1 MVDLSYPIGKFD
13 RNIEAT
19 AERRV
24 GWIRDIAE
32 APAHLRQALRGLSGA
47 QLDTPYRPDG
57 WTVRQVVHHFADS
70 HMNANTRFRLAVT
83 ENEPT
88 IRPYDEKLWAE
99 LADARS
105 GPVDLSLA
113 LVDALHQRWAL
124 FLQSLTEADFSRTL
138 RHPEIGLVV
147 LGPYLGS
154 YAWHSR
160 HHVAHITSLRERMG
174 WS

>member
-19 AERRV
+19 PERRA
-24 GWIRDIAE
+24 GWIRDIAQ
-32 APAHLRQALRGLSGA
+32 APARLREAVRGLSDA

-57 WTVRQVVHHFADS
+57 WTVRQVVHHLADS
-70 HMNANTRFRLAVT
+70 HMHAYARFRLAVT

-88 IRPYDEKLWAE
+88 IKPYDEKLWAE

-105 GPVDLSLA
+105 APVDLSLT

-124 FLQSLTEADFSRTL
+124 FLQSLSETDFGRKL

-147 LGPYLGS
+147 LGGYLGS

>member
-19 AERRV
+19 EERRA
-24 GWIRDIAE
+24 GWIGDIAE
-32 APAHLRQALRGLSGA
+32 APARLREAVHGLSNA

-57 WTVRQVVHHFADS
+57 WTERQVVHHFADS
-70 HMNANTRFRLAVT
+70 HMNAYMRFRLAVT

-105 GPVDLSLA
+105 APVDFSLA
-113 LVDALHQRWAL
+113 LVDALHYRWVL
-124 FLQSLTEADFSRTL
+124 FLQSLTEADFSRRL
-138 RHPEIGLVV
+138 RHPELGLVV
-147 LGPYLGS
+147 LGPYAGS
-154 YAWHSR
+154 YAWHCR
-160 HHVAHITSLRERMG
+160 HHVAHITSLRERMA